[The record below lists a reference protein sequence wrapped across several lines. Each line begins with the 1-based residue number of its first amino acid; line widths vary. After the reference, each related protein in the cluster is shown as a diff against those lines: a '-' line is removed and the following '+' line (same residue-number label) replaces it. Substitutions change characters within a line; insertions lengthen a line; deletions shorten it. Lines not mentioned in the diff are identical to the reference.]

1 MKTGGDGEVLEEQ
14 AKGRAFENFRA
25 LSGTPNIGECDTLIR
40 NMAQL
45 FSHVSERCD
54 DEQVAQY
61 DEVLCQLADLVETEA
76 RAHVARL
83 LAPLDRAPGTVVVK
97 LANDEIEVARPL
109 LEFSNVLSDD
119 DLIDIIQNLTEDHR
133 VAIAGRKTVTD
144 RVGGA
149 IVTHGQQ
156 PSLRR
161 LVSNENAQLGEH
173 TMPTL
178 MKRVSEVPELAAEL
192 RMRTDIDWEAVRG
205 QIDDAGRKVMQE
217 LGLGTP
223 STSTISGRASAVV
236 YNRLKNR
243 AGFDA
248 QEWKIAWNQVKALN
262 DRKRLDPRAIERFAR
277 FGYGHHTA
285 AGLTLMLNVRPD
297 VVVKWLANQDYVA
310 VTVAARALGMSPELF
325 ENVVAVMP
333 WRDLPGREDRENVRR
348 RFEALSPAE
357 ARGIF
362 DLWRAHSFR
371 RRGEPPKE
379 PAKVAGAA

>member
-1 MKTGGDGEVLEEQ
+1 
-14 AKGRAFENFRA
+14 
-25 LSGTPNIGECDTLIR
+25 
-40 NMAQL
+40 
-45 FSHVSERCD
+45 
-54 DEQVAQY
+54 
-61 DEVLCQLADLVETEA
+61 
-76 RAHVARL
+76 
-83 LAPLDRAPGTVVVK
+83 
-97 LANDEIEVARPL
+97 
-109 LEFSNVLSDD
+109 
-119 DLIDIIQNLTEDHR
+119 
-133 VAIAGRKTVTD
+133 
-144 RVGGA
+144 
-149 IVTHGQQ
+149 
-156 PSLRR
+156 
-161 LVSNENAQLGEH
+161 VSNENAQLGEH